1 MNWIKKN
8 WNKPGE
14 NNSNLEKMSIRCYI
28 VYSFFDALIEN
39 EKPIARFM
47 KIMNELINNK
57 KRLSF
62 KSLNILNDFEV
73 TQMEKTNLEKRIEKT
88 NQFYEKREDW
98 IEKRKDETRDRKELI
113 ARYKHKFDGVWN
125 DLYESAKRDAVFQY
139 KRFFPEEFDKNDTPL
154 SETMKQKVNMA
165 FEVKLADLIKRRM
178 DGLI

>member
-1 MNWIKKN
+1 
-8 WNKPGE
+8 
-14 NNSNLEKMSIRCYI
+14 

-88 NQFYEKREDW
+88 NQSYAHKDDW
-98 IEKRKDETRDRKELI
+98 IEKRKKEAKERRELLE
-113 ARYKHKFDGVWN
+113 RYKHKFDGVWN
-125 DLYESAKRDAVFQY
+125 DIYLSAISHAIFQY
-139 KRFFPEEFDKNDTPL
+139 KRFFPEEFDKEDNPITD
-154 SETMKQKVNMA
+154 SMKQKVNMA
-165 FEVKLADLIKRRM
+165 FEVKLADFIKQRM